1 MFFQV
6 MCGVVL
12 QFTKDN
18 KVIVS
23 HFLLWDPKLIM
34 LLFTKVCQINIF
46 TKSKERGRSAVLS
59 VTELCSWPTFIQ
71 EHKMLNLI
79 QKDKYCVFCQ
89 GGSLLKGWSKGYKYY
104 LHFFSQIQFWKCT
117 WCGNKRS
124 VFIKHK
130 YQTLYWNTLFLYNHW
145 ICDELINTI

>member
-89 GGSLLKGWSKGYKYY
+89 GGSLLKAWSKGYKYY
-104 LHFFSQIQFWKCT
+104 LHFLAKFNF
-117 WCGNKRS
+117 GNVLGVAIKDQCS
-124 VFIKHK
+124 LNINIKLFIEILCF
-130 YQTLYWNTLFLYNHW
+130 YIITGYA
-145 ICDELINTI
+145 INY